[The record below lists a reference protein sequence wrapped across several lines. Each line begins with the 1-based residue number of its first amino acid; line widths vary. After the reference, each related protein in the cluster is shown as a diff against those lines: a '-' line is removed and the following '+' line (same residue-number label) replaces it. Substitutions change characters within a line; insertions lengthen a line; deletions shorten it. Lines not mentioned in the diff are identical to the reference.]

1 MDIAF
6 IKNNFKNVKK
16 IPLRYADLDT
26 LNHVNNA
33 TYLTF
38 LDESRLDYVVG
49 VMGCNFSQHDTDF
62 PMVVANININYFNS
76 IVLSD
81 TLEIYTRCVKVGTK
95 SFNFEHVFVV
105 NDSTICAK
113 ADVVTVAVN
122 EKGKSTTI
130 SDDWRQRINN
140 FEC

>member
-1 MDIAF
+1 LDIPF
-6 IKNNFKNVKK
+6 VKNNFKSSKT
-16 IPLRYADLDT
+16 ILLRYADLDT

-38 LDESRLDYVVG
+38 LDESRLDYVIG
-49 VMGCNFSQHDTDF
+49 VMGSNYSQNNTAF

-95 SFNFEHVFVV
+95 SFNFEHVFVA
-105 NDSTICAK
+105 NDNTICAK
-113 ADVVTVAVN
+113 ADVITVAMSK
-122 EKGKSTTI
+122 EGKSI
-130 SDDWRQRINN
+130 QINDDWRQQIKE